1 MPTQLQLP
9 AMSPLDL
16 PAFSGIPCS
25 TKTNTR
31 GEIEDNNITVDM
43 EDKQGTVP
51 DLAAE
56 DLLEVDDGTRPV
68 GLPSQWSNTITGAS
82 KAVSER
88 TDKDYQR

>member
-9 AMSPLDL
+9 AMSPLDS
-16 PAFSGIPCS
+16 PAFAGIPCS
-25 TKTNTR
+25 TKTDTR
-31 GEIEDNNITVDM
+31 GEIEDNDIAIDM
-43 EDKQGTVP
+43 EDEQGTVP

-56 DLLEVDDGTRPV
+56 DLIKVNDGKIPV
-68 GLPSQWSNTITGAS
+68 GLPSQLSDMITGAS